1 MPRIFASLAVFALL
15 SLLLT
20 MWIGFEGDI
29 NDRFIEWKE
38 LQRQARQGDATT
50 LDGGKAA
57 AAAGDVQA
65 RTDVAETKLKRAR
78 QAGSLHIILGIISVV
93 LVVLVCSIAV
103 TYFIGTGRWCREV
116 TEAYRM
122 EPAIL
127 AESQSLKRGSFPW
140 AVGGML
146 TALGISALGAASDPA
161 TGMEGT
167 ARWVTP
173 HLFAALAG
181 ICLIGY
187 CLYSLWASIVQ
198 NHHLVGRI
206 MNEVRTR
213 RAKAGLQACE
223 GESAADAVKL
233 GS

>member
-1 MPRIFASLAVFALL
+1 
-15 SLLLT
+15 
-20 MWIGFEGDI
+20 MWIGFEGDL
-29 NDRFIEWKE
+29 NDRFSEWRL
-38 LQRQARQGDATT
+38 LQRQARQGDAAV
-50 LDGGKAA
+50 LDGGEAA
-57 AAAGDVQA
+57 VAAGDIEA
-65 RTDVAETKLKRAR
+65 RMDVAETRLKRAR
-78 QAGSLHIILGIISVV
+78 QAGSLHILLGIISVL
-93 LVVLVCSIAV
+93 LVVLVCSIVV

-161 TGMEGT
+161 TGMERT
-167 ARWVTP
+167 SQWVTP

-198 NHHLVGRI
+198 NHHLGGRI

-213 RAKAGLQACE
+213 RAKAGLQACA
-223 GESAADAVKL
+223 GESAAAAVKL

>member
-1 MPRIFASLAVFALL
+1 MPRIFASLAVFTLL
-15 SLLLT
+15 SLLLA
-20 MWIGFEGDI
+20 MWIGFEGNI

-57 AAAGDVQA
+57 AAAGDIQA
-65 RTDVAETKLKRAR
+65 RIDVAETRLKRAR
-78 QAGSLHIILGIISVV
+78 QAGSLHIILGIISV
-93 LVVLVCSIAV
+93 LMVVLVCSIAV

-140 AVGGML
+140 AVGGIL

-161 TGMEGT
+161 TGIEGT
-167 ARWVTP
+167 AQWVTP

-198 NHHLVGRI
+198 NHHLVRRI

-213 RAKAGLQACE
+213 RAKAGLQDCK
-223 GESAADAVKL
+223 GESAADAAKL

>member
-1 MPRIFASLAVFALL
+1 
-15 SLLLT
+15 
-20 MWIGFEGDI
+20 MWIGFEGDV
-29 NDRFIEWKE
+29 NDRFTEWRL
-38 LQRQARQGDATT
+38 LQRQSRQGDVAA
-50 LDGGKAA
+50 LDGGEAVV
-57 AAAGDVQA
+57 AAGDIEA
-65 RTDVAETKLKRAR
+65 ALDAAKTSLKSAR
-78 QAGSLHIILGIISVV
+78 QAGSLHIILGIVSVL

-198 NHHLVGRI
+198 NHQLVGRI
-206 MNEVRTR
+206 MSEVQRR